1 VRPTLNEV
9 LAFLAEEFPAYAA
22 QVDSPFLKKQLSATA
37 MTLSIIAQ
45 DIDRAVPRRLEE
57 AAALRGIFGRAIGV
71 VGDRELAA
79 VLAEEAGRSSHD
91 LRLSALDA
99 EIDRLRGL
107 LVQLQAHVE
116 TLTDAAAREID
127 EAIWREL
134 RDGTERR
141 RTSFLKV

>member
-1 VRPTLNEV
+1 
-9 LAFLAEEFPAYAA
+9 LAAEFPVYAA

-37 MTLSIIAQ
+37 MTLSMIAQ

-57 AAALRGIFGRAIGV
+57 TAALRGIFGRAINV
-71 VGDRELAA
+71 VADRDLAA
-79 VLAEEAGRSSHD
+79 ILAEEAGRSSHD
-91 LRLSALDA
+91 LRISALDA

-116 TLTDAAAREID
+116 TLASQEAGAID

-134 RDGTERR
+134 KDGTERR